1 MLPQRFFTIESDISI
16 SPLEIGRRK
25 KEENQFSISSSTS
38 FDLDPS
44 SGILSSI
51 LCQTVSD
58 GKIDDDFD
66 FEISKRVVHG

>member
-1 MLPQRFFTIESDISI
+1 MLPHRFFTIESDISI
-16 SPLEIGRRK
+16 SREIGRRK

-44 SGILSSI
+44 YGILSSI